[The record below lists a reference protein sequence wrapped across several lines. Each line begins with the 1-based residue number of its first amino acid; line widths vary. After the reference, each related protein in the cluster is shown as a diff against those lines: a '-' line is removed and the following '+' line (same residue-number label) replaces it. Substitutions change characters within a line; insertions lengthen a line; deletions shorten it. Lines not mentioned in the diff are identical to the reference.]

1 DPPLKSAKPLCS
13 DRFRLLQDF
22 RRQTARRQGNGRFS
36 PELQPAAALSGMSP
50 GEGRPDARSG
60 RHAVVASILFHPPAP
75 VPNTK
80 YTLTSPASA
89 SATTRS
95 PAVPSIHT
103 TSHGTL
109 TCG

>member
-1 DPPLKSAKPLCS
+1 CHYSCVHPPRASCAIVTLSLQTLFRSDPPLKSDRPLCS

-22 RRQTARRQGNGRFS
+22 RRKTARRQGNGRFS

-75 VPNTK
+75 VPHTK
-80 YTLTSPASA
+80 YTLTS
-89 SATTRS
+89 
-95 PAVPSIHT
+95 
-103 TSHGTL
+103 
-109 TCG
+109 